1 MRLPFTPLLALGLCA
16 CGVHRVR
23 VPVTGG
29 RDATVGCYQLSFGPW
44 VPAFPPSANLGS
56 LRPPSPLQLRAS
68 GDVTPR
74 CPFLGPGFASLPG
87 SWKLG
92 GTDSLIVTWNAGE
105 MGVQMRLTPMDDSL
119 TGHATLVFWRMGAPD
134 PAPSATV
141 SMVPVPCV

>member
-56 LRPPSPLQLRAS
+56 LKPPSPLQLWAS

-74 CPFLGPGFASLPG
+74 WTFLGPGFASLPG
-87 SWKLG
+87 SWKLR
-92 GTDSLIVTWNAGE
+92 GTDSF
-105 MGVQMRLTPMDDSL
+105 
-119 TGHATLVFWRMGAPD
+119 TGHATLVFWQMGAPD